1 MIICRQCDEKK
12 ERLIELFIVSAEKAR
27 KAKVPAILFTLDG
40 KYDGNVLG
48 FSIRDKYSQTHVIG
62 INVKDHCIYFIS
74 GSLSHELVIK
84 SQLDKKEW
92 KEVAQRIMCE
102 TIINDNI
109 NHAFDGKPTTEF
121 NM

>member
-12 ERLIELFIVSAEKAR
+12 ERLIELFKVSAEKAR

-40 KYDGNVLG
+40 NDGNVLG

-92 KEVAQRIMCE
+92 KEVAQRIMRE
-102 TIINDNI
+102 AIINDNI